1 MGFVRNNYEKILII
15 SEDKAILNGLK
26 IALRDENMVVSFAE
40 PSMTIHELLKE
51 SQYCIMIWDTQC
63 EWLLHACRT
72 VRLIKPVGI
81 DACAEQIRALFRQEQ
96 NTEFGNATL
105 AFSAELEIDRR
116 CHLITSRWKAN
127 IPYSNRI

>member
-72 VRLIKPVGI
+72 VHLIKPVGI